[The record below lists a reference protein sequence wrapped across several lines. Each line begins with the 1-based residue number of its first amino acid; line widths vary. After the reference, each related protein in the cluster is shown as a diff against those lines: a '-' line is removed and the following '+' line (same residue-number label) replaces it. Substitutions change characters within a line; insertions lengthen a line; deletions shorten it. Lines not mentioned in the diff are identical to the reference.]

1 MQINP
6 QNFIL
11 GGAAGAA
18 FATVI
23 CHLIAVIIEFKVL
36 KKQLN
41 LKLDKTK
48 FILKPIIATII
59 MAVVSNY
66 TYIFLIAKLGEKL
79 VLILTLLVAV
89 IIFLINIFA
98 LKIFSKEE
106 IYMLP
111 FGRKIYDSILVS
123 KK

>member
-79 VLILTLLVAV
+79 ALILTLLVAV

-98 LKIFSKEE
+98 LKICYHLEE
-106 IYMLP
+106 KFTIV
-111 FGRKIYDSILVS
+111 F
-123 KK
+123 